1 MTLPDDTLEKW
12 VYKEHTKVKH
22 EILSK
27 YITGW
32 IKILGTFHKLYIF
45 DCFAGRGVY
54 NNGEPGSPIL
64 VMKAAQEKIDQLPR
78 LKKAQCVFI
87 EGSRLGF
94 NCPSGSPGVGRWA

>member
-45 DCFAGRGVY
+45 F
-54 NNGEPGSPIL
+54 GSNVNI
-64 VMKAAQEKIDQLPR
+64 
-78 LKKAQCVFI
+78 
-87 EGSRLGF
+87 
-94 NCPSGSPGVGRWA
+94 